1 MKSGMWT
8 SAHPLVGISIAALEA
23 SNACRL
29 IRTQTFFV
37 FLRLNNFEQDIECS
51 KWKKKRK
58 RRRKRKRYSLLSSC
72 YILFPQSYLSQK
84 TPYCKY
90 VLAYH
95 KGQQYIIYY
104 LSILLTLP
112 RSLCPTYIPTYSKT
126 MQHVGKDHYTL
137 PSQNLART
145 ITAQSQ
151 QDDGEN
157 AKQEDGHPRWRR
169 GYCLQPSCWFSNA
182 GACYLLISLGRSSL
196 FWPDVTPGLS

>member
-1 MKSGMWT
+1 MKEKKEEKKEEKKIFST
-8 SAHPLVGISIAALEA
+8 
-23 SNACRL
+23 L
-29 IRTQTFFV
+29 IM
-37 FLRLNNFEQDIECS
+37 LCS
-51 KWKKKRK
+51 VPSK
-58 RRRKRKRYSLLSSC
+58 
-72 YILFPQSYLSQK
+72 LSQT

-104 LSILLTLP
+104 LSILLTLL

-157 AKQEDGHPRWRR
+157 AKQEDGHPR
-169 GYCLQPSCWFSNA
+169 
-182 GACYLLISLGRSSL
+182 
-196 FWPDVTPGLS
+196 